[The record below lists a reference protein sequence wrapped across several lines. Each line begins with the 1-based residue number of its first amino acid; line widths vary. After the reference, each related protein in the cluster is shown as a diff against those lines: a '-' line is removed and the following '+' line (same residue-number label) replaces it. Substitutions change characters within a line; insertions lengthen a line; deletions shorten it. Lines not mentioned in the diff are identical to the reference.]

1 MPHNRLSHQEIQKLK
16 EYRLAVAD
24 ASESVDY
31 ASLLDEKR
39 LPAFLAWLTGRIGAP
54 NACVTS
60 SILTKRMGFYAVIH
74 LYAMTALEKKLNVN
88 LQGLKLVDQ
97 SGDGLWIPDFF
108 LGDVEALEPREDH
121 NEWRAA
127 VIEGLFAHCITPLIQ
142 LLKEQTRLSEKV
154 MWENVAIYIHWIYEK
169 LIDGEFRNRAIADY
183 YYLLYEAPGKLFG
196 PYEENPLTS
205 FAKSAGGR
213 KTCCLSYML
222 RKQEKR
228 TCSPC
233 PLRHAGS
240 EFNKDG

>member
-1 MPHNRLSHQEIQKLK
+1 MSHNRLSHQEIQKLK
-16 EYRLAVAD
+16 EYRLAATD

-39 LPAFLAWLTGRIGAP
+39 LPAFLAWLTGRSGAP

-74 LYAMTALEKKLNVN
+74 LYAMTALEKKLNVD

-108 LGDVEALEPREDH
+108 LGDVDVIEPREDR
-121 NEWRAA
+121 NEWRDA
-127 VIEGLFAHCITPLIQ
+127 VLEELFAHCITPLIQ

-154 MWENVAIYIHWIYEK
+154 MWENIAIYIHWIYEI
-169 LIDGEFRNRAIADY
+169 LIDGEFRDRAKVDY
-183 YYLLYEAPGKLFG
+183 CYLFHEAPGKLFG
-196 PYEENPLTS
+196 PYEENPLIP
-205 FAKSAGGR
+205 FAKRAGGRR

-228 TCSPC
+228 TCSTC
-233 PLRHAGS
+233 PFGACN
-240 EFNKDG
+240 E